1 MKNDIENGNVEKSQ
15 EVCMGVT
22 FNSTLNDSDHR
33 AFRRHVLFR
42 YRKIH
47 WLYGGILAILLLQ
60 TWFGGKPEETLTVKI
75 FYLIGVL
82 ITFGGFVLL
91 FYLVLWVIGRLT
103 GTRFRGTLGQH
114 VFEISSDS
122 ITESNHNGK
131 IETRL
136 SAVRRIDETPLH
148 FFVITTTGMC
158 IIIPKRD
165 VPNCD
170 MLRSLRMR
178 IGRAKPSAESN
189 DGIAMS
195 DGQQGGTNG
204 SPK

>member
-1 MKNDIENGNVEKSQ
+1 
-15 EVCMGVT
+15 MGVT

-33 AFRRHVLFR
+33 AYRRHVLFR

-47 WLYGGILAILLLQ
+47 WLYGGILAILLLL
-60 TWFGGKPEETLTVKI
+60 TWFGGKPEETLAVKI
-75 FYLIGVL
+75 CNLIVVL

-91 FYLVLWVIGRLT
+91 FFLFLWVINRLT
-103 GTRFRGTLGQH
+103 GTRFGGTLGQH

-122 ITESNHNGK
+122 ITESNNNGR

-148 FFVITTTGMC
+148 FFIITTTGMG
-158 IIIPKRD
+158 IVIPKRD
-165 VPNCD
+165 LPNCD

-178 IGRAKPSAESN
+178 IGRTEPSAGSN
-189 DGIAMS
+189 DGTSMP
-195 DGQQGGTNG
+195 DGQLGGTNG